1 MKTRYILFIIVVLI
15 YLVYGLVDSRQEALA
30 ACKSAGVQ
38 SDATCEANI

>member
-1 MKTRYILFIIVVLI
+1 MIRHVLFIVVVFSCIL
-15 YLVYGLVDSRQEALA
+15 YWLVDSRQEALA